1 MCVCASLCCAS
12 RTVAAEE
19 VERLRLT
26 TETAQEEIDALRE
39 AVDAGAAYEEMI
51 ETLTD
56 RNLELS
62 NRVDELEGALRDL
75 EQEQELSEELDAGQ
89 RQGKVMRPAASL
101 TFLSF
106 SLSLSLS
113 PPLSVSLSVPLFLLP
128 ATQIRSPKMM

>member
-1 MCVCASLCCAS
+1 MS
-12 RTVAAEE
+12 AEE

-56 RNLELS
+56 RNLELA
-62 NRVDELEGALRDL
+62 NRVQVLEGALRDM

-89 RQGKVMRPAASL
+89 RQGK
-101 TFLSF
+101 
-106 SLSLSLS
+106 
-113 PPLSVSLSVPLFLLP
+113 
-128 ATQIRSPKMM
+128 